1 MVVLQV
7 PIVPK
12 PCHLIQTIAYICSAD
27 ILYFRVQFP
36 QLSRRVSINRLS
48 DEVALNML
56 LNIDTCPDTQSI
68 NKQRLSQIESP
79 QR

>member
-48 DEVALNML
+48 DDATEYRHVSRYP
-56 LNIDTCPDTQSI
+56 ID
-68 NKQRLSQIESP
+68 
-79 QR
+79 